1 MKYSKERINVCVENK
16 TDKIIKTITMQYMVS
31 QSRVNQIKNRLI
43 PIRTVSNIENGTS
56 IVNKS
61 SHYTSIKVFYF

>member
-56 IVNKS
+56 IVSKS